1 MLALISMQKVAIN
14 GNGRVIPTQILHVLE
29 NMCNICAGTP
39 HTAMKT
45 EFVPI
50 AVVPARRGRGAAF
63 NPAGRFQRL
72 HLEENPAALEDQ
84 ELRQVTTQL
93 FADTSKS
100 ALARNTSPDVP
111 FTYSLNPYRG
121 CEHGCIYC
129 YARPSHE
136 YLGFS
141 AGIDF
146 ESKIVVKHEAPALLA
161 STLERRSWQPQV
173 VALSGNTDPYQPAER
188 KLEITRRCLE
198 IFLEYRNPVS
208 VITKSRLVVR
218 DIDLLAE
225 LAASNLVRVTVSVT
239 TLRPE
244 LARVMEPRAAA
255 PEARL
260 AAIESIANAG
270 VPVGVNVAPVIPGLT
285 DEEMPLIMK
294 RARDAG
300 ATRANYILMRL
311 PGPVKPLFLE
321 WLHREFPARA
331 GRVISRLREVR
342 GDSLTDPRFGKR
354 HRGEGEYARLL
365 DGLFRVTARR
375 LGMGEMPVLS
385 IEHFR
390 RRRERQMGLFRS
402 A

>member
-1 MLALISMQKVAIN
+1 M
-14 GNGRVIPTQILHVLE
+14 
-29 NMCNICAGTP
+29 
-39 HTAMKT
+39 
-45 EFVPI
+45 
-50 AVVPARRGRGAAF
+50 RRGRGAAF
-63 NPAGRFQRL
+63 NPPIRFEKL
-72 HLEENPAALEDQ
+72 HHEEDPSALEAH
-84 ELRQVTTQL
+84 ELRQIETQ
-93 FADTSKS
+93 FYADTSRS

-146 ESKIVVKHEAPALLA
+146 ESRIVVKHDAPALLA
-161 STLERRSWQPQV
+161 SALERRSWQPQV
-173 VALSGNTDPYQPAER
+173 VALSGNTDPYQPIER

-208 VITKSRLVVR
+208 VITKSRLVTR
-218 DIDLLAE
+218 DLDILAE
-225 LAASNLVRVTVSVT
+225 LAEQSLVRVTVSVT

-244 LARVMEPRAAA
+244 IARVMEPRTSV

-270 VPVGVNVAPVIPGLT
+270 VPVRVNIAPVIPGLT

-300 ATRANYILMRL
+300 ATQANYLIVRL

-321 WLHREFPARA
+321 WLKREFPDRE
-331 GRVISRLREVR
+331 GRVVNRLRELR
-342 GDSLTDPRFGKR
+342 GESLTDPRFGKR
-354 HRGEGEYARLL
+354 HRGEGQYADLL
-365 DGLFRVTARR
+365 ERLFRVTGRR
-375 LGMGEMPVLS
+375 LGMSGMPEFS
-385 IEHFR
+385 TEHFR
-390 RRRERQMGLFRS
+390 RRKERQIGLFTNADSR
-402 A
+402 